1 MLAATTLPAQPGAR
15 EGARKKMNIDISP
28 VKLPDTTF
36 WATGPHDPG
45 LDPIP
50 AKFKTSYFGIV
61 IDGPKAVPIKER
73 ATLPVFAYYMG
84 TYRETATR
92 DFPHSAQVVSIDPV
106 RNQIYVAPFVR
117 QRGETILSPERAP
130 EADLP
135 EGYLMTFQSFD
146 VRARVELPWSP
157 GRVITQVILLDLAS
171 NRIETK
177 LEGGVGAFVDAEKE
191 KFLEEERA
199 KSDPPAPFP
208 AKQLS
213 ASAMHLKLPAI
224 PEQMGVTLSAPR
236 VAVVEGNKPLPL
248 TGAWRLPVFPEE
260 LVKPARAEVNKTR
273 GLMQPDGVTPY
284 AACMTI
290 HLVAVCSSE
299 PTPFVYTLQIPVAE
313 ISKPNGQQV
322 AKGTF
327 SIDLRQLPQ
336 FPVTD
341 QTVVLYAYA
350 KEWASEAAVLG
361 IIDRKQ
367 Q

>member
-1 MLAATTLPAQPGAR
+1 MIATTTLPAQPGAR

-28 VKLPDTTF
+28 IKLPDTTF
-36 WATGPHDPG
+36 WATGPRDPG

-50 AKFKTSYFGIV
+50 AKFKTSHFGIV

-92 DFPHSAQVVSIDPV
+92 DFPHSAQVVSVDPD
-106 RNQIYVAPFVR
+106 RNKIYVAPFVQ

-130 EADLP
+130 EVDLP
-135 EGYLMTFQSFD
+135 EGYLMTFQRFD

-157 GRVITQVILLDLAS
+157 SRVITQVILLDLAS
-171 NRIETK
+171 NRIETE
-177 LEGGVGAFVDAEKE
+177 LGAGVGAFVDREKE

-213 ASAMHLKLPAI
+213 ASAIQLKPPSI
-224 PEQMGVTLSAPR
+224 PEQMGVTLSVPR
-236 VAVVEGNKPLPL
+236 VAVVEGGDKPLPL

-260 LVKPARAEVNKTR
+260 LVKPVRAHVNKTR

-284 AACMTI
+284 AACMAI
-290 HLVAVCSSE
+290 HLVAVGSSE

-313 ISKPNGQQV
+313 ISKHNGQQV
-322 AKGTF
+322 ATGTF
-327 SIDLRQLPQ
+327 SIDLRNYRN
-336 FPVTD
+336 F
-341 QTVVLYAYA
+341 
-350 KEWASEAAVLG
+350 
-361 IIDRKQ
+361 R
-367 Q
+367 